1 MATINQMLSS
11 PLMRAPAGPW
21 SSAIEVKPGAR
32 YVFTAGLVGVKLD
45 GTFDADIEGQ
55 TVQTFRNL
63 LAILD
68 AAGMNMDHVVKLN
81 IYLTDIANQP
91 RYAEARKPFL
101 GDAHPAMTLFEVK
114 GLARPG
120 VLVEVEAVA
129 AKHD

>member
-1 MATINQMLSS
+1 MPTINQMLAS
-11 PLMRAPAGPW
+11 PLICPPAGPW
-21 SSAIEVKPGAR
+21 SSAIQVNPGAR
-32 YVFTAGLVGVKLD
+32 YVFTAGLVGVKPD
-45 GTFDADIEGQ
+45 GTFDADIAGQ

-68 AAGMNMDHVVKLN
+68 AAGMSMDHVVKLN
-81 IYLTDIANQP
+81 IYLVDIADQP

-101 GDAHPAMTLFEVK
+101 GDAHPAMTLIEVK
-114 GLARPG
+114 RLARQG